1 VLNKIKL
8 QKKLNNIYRTKD
20 LQMLVVVLSKFSNV
34 ALFPGEVIVRQVY
47 LYETVIWRWSNGV
60 SITTRYRLGMIRR
73 KCWREW
79 WRNTFMTT
87 FYILCS

>member
-1 VLNKIKL
+1 MLNKIKL

-47 LYETVIWRWSNGV
+47 LYETVI
-60 SITTRYRLGMIRR
+60 
-73 KCWREW
+73 
-79 WRNTFMTT
+79 
-87 FYILCS
+87 